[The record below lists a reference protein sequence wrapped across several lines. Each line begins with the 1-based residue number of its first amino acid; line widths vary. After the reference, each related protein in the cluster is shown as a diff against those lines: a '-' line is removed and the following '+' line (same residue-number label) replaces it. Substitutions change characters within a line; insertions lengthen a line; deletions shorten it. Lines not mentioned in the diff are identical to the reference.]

1 MGVIEIA
8 ESLITNGQFD
18 DAKIILNQFL
28 EDEPDNNE
36 AICLMGI
43 ALTEIGENDR
53 AIKALNFCLRNNEY
67 NAAAWEAL
75 GCAWLRKN
83 DYVQAKE
90 ALENALRFEPETGQ
104 YYETSEYFQFL
115 KEIIKKHVSCLN
127 LHYRKTVMI
136 INHFMLLYMSVLIL
150 KIMKL
155 PKDL

>member
-53 AIKALNFCLRNNEY
+53 AIKALKFL
-67 NAAAWEAL
+67 
-75 GCAWLRKN
+75 
-83 DYVQAKE
+83 
-90 ALENALRFEPETGQ
+90 
-104 YYETSEYFQFL
+104 SE
-115 KEIIKKHVSCLN
+115 K
-127 LHYRKTVMI
+127 
-136 INHFMLLYMSVLIL
+136 
-150 KIMKL
+150 
-155 PKDL
+155 